1 MVCIFQWIIYEL
13 PPFETYWTHT
23 FQNKSMYVVGEF
35 HSKVFPFYRLIND
48 LFSPED
54 DNNKETSSMIGKMA
68 VTSAKALLAKIKGW
82 KKATADHL

>member
-1 MVCIFQWIIYEL
+1 
-13 PPFETYWTHT
+13 
-23 FQNKSMYVVGEF
+23 MYVVGEF

-68 VTSAKALLAKIKGW
+68 VTSAKALLFNIQ
-82 KKATADHL
+82 D